1 MTNRNLVLVP
11 LLALA
16 GTALS
21 GCVAVAIP
29 ALAGSAL
36 AGREIVGPG
45 DNDDAAREAA
55 NPAPVP
61 AAAPAPTPTPT
72 PAPAPTRVA
81 APIPSAPAPAPLAAS
96 SPSPAPAPVASAPAA
111 PVPVPAPAPAAVPA
125 APPPAAAENTPAPD
139 ATRTTGFARLV
150 RYARAVSL
158 SRGPDTGMLSAMLSD
173 PYAVDGQRRRCG
185 PGVQPVVLI
194 DLDPAGGVFAVPA
207 TPARRQST
215 ILGFAVLREARVVI
229 AWISDLPVEQSGA
242 LRDALAQSGLDPRGE
257 DIISLRRDEDKQA
270 RRESLAATSCI
281 IAIGGDER
289 PDFDDRFRY
298 LKTPEA
304 GAMLEPIIGDGWF
317 FTDPLLTAEG
327 DTAP

>member
-1 MTNRNLVLVP
+1 MTKRSLVLLP

-45 DNDDAAREAA
+45 DEDDAARQAPSPA
-55 NPAPVP
+55 PAPAPV
-61 AAAPAPTPTPT
+61 AAPAPTRP
-72 PAPAPTRVA
+72 
-81 APIPSAPAPAPLAAS
+81 
-96 SPSPAPAPVASAPAA
+96 PAPVASAPAA
-111 PVPVPAPAPAAVPA
+111 PPPASAPAPAVVAA
-125 APPPAAAENTPAPD
+125 APAPQAAAAENTPAPD
-139 ATRTTGFARLV
+139 TTRTTGFARLV
-150 RYARAVSL
+150 RYGRAVSL
-158 SRGPDTGMLSAMLSD
+158 SRGPETGMLSAMLSD
-173 PYAVDGQRRRCG
+173 PYALDGQRRRCA

-257 DIISLRRDEDKQA
+257 DIISLRRDEDKQT

-304 GAMLEPIIGDGWF
+304 GALLEPIIGDGWF

>member
-1 MTNRNLVLVP
+1 MTKRNLVLLP

-29 ALAGSAL
+29 TLAGSAL

-45 DNDDAAREAA
+45 DEDDAARQA
-55 NPAPVP
+55 
-61 AAAPAPTPTPT
+61 
-72 PAPAPTRVA
+72 
-81 APIPSAPAPAPLAAS
+81 
-96 SPSPAPAPVASAPAA
+96 PSPAPAPVPVAAPAPPRAPAPIASAPAA
-111 PVPVPAPAPAAVPA
+111 PPPASAPAPAVVAA
-125 APPPAAAENTPAPD
+125 APAPQPAAAENTPATD
-139 ATRTTGFARLV
+139 TTRTTGFARLV
-150 RYARAVSL
+150 RYGRAVSL
-158 SRGPDTGMLSAMLSD
+158 SRGPETGMLSAMLSD
-173 PYAVDGQRRRCG
+173 PYALDGQRRRCA

-207 TPARRQST
+207 MPARRQST

-257 DIISLRRDEDKQA
+257 DIISLRRDEDKQT

-304 GAMLEPIIGDGWF
+304 GALLEPIIGDGWF

>member
-1 MTNRNLVLVP
+1 MTKRNLVLLP

-45 DNDDAAREAA
+45 DEDDAARQAPS
-55 NPAPVP
+55 PAPAP
-61 AAAPAPTPTPT
+61 AAVAAPAPQR
-72 PAPAPTRVA
+72 AV
-81 APIPSAPAPAPLAAS
+81 
-96 SPSPAPAPVASAPAA
+96 APVASAPAA
-111 PVPVPAPAPAAVPA
+111 PPPASAPAPAVVAA
-125 APPPAAAENTPAPD
+125 APAPQPAAAENTPATD
-139 ATRTTGFARLV
+139 TTRTTGFARLV
-150 RYARAVSL
+150 RYGRAVSL
-158 SRGPDTGMLSAMLSD
+158 SRGPETGMLSAMLSD
-173 PYAVDGQRRRCG
+173 PYALDGQRRRCA

-257 DIISLRRDEDKQA
+257 DIISLRNDEDKQT

-304 GAMLEPIIGDGWF
+304 GALLEPIIGDGWF

>member
-1 MTNRNLVLVP
+1 MTKRNLVLLP

-45 DNDDAAREAA
+45 DEDDAARQ
-55 NPAPVP
+55 APSP
-61 AAAPAPTPTPT
+61 
-72 PAPAPTRVA
+72 
-81 APIPSAPAPAPLAAS
+81 APAPAPVAA
-96 SPSPAPAPVASAPAA
+96 PAPPRAPAPVASAPAA
-111 PVPVPAPAPAAVPA
+111 ASPASAPAPAVVAA
-125 APPPAAAENTPAPD
+125 APAPQPAAAENTPATD
-139 ATRTTGFARLV
+139 TTRTTGFARLV
-150 RYARAVSL
+150 RYGRAVSL
-158 SRGPDTGMLSAMLSD
+158 SRGPETGMLSAMLSD
-173 PYAVDGQRRRCG
+173 PYALDGQRRRCA

-257 DIISLRRDEDKQA
+257 DIISLRRDEDKQT

-304 GAMLEPIIGDGWF
+304 GALLEPIIGDGWF